1 MLANLNP
8 LKECL
13 QTAIIT
19 TDSIDARNRIPVVQ
33 IVFLFVKS
41 NKGINTKAAKYQHLA
56 KKNFKEITQSV
67 EKRTVT
73 AIHTKL
79 QNKRTIKGCFVFA
92 EICEGL
98 KRKYAKSK
106 TVISH
111 MIGSSGRSVE
121 SELLRLYSNDHG
133 KEKTSR

>member
-19 TDSIDARNRIPVVQ
+19 TDSMDIRNRTAVLQ
-33 IVFLFVKS
+33 IVFLFAKN

-56 KKNFKEITQSV
+56 EKNFKEITQSV
-67 EKRTVT
+67 EKKTVT
-73 AIHTKL
+73 IIHTKL
-79 QNKRTIKGCFVFA
+79 QNKRTIKGCFIFA
-92 EICEGL
+92 EISEGL
-98 KRKYAKSK
+98 KRKYARNK

-133 KEKTSR
+133 KEKTS

>member
-1 MLANLNP
+1 MRANLNP

-19 TDSIDARNRIPVVQ
+19 TDSMDIRNRTDVVQ
-33 IVFLFVKS
+33 IVFLFAKN
-41 NKGINTKAAKYQHLA
+41 NKGTNTKAAKYQHLA
-56 KKNFKEITQSV
+56 EKNFKEITQSV
-67 EKRTVT
+67 EKKTVT
-73 AIHTKL
+73 IIHNKL
-79 QNKRTIKGCFVFA
+79 QSKRRIKGCFVFA
-92 EICEGL
+92 EISERL
-98 KRKYAKSK
+98 KRKYARNK

-121 SELLRLYSNDHG
+121 SELLKLYSNDHG